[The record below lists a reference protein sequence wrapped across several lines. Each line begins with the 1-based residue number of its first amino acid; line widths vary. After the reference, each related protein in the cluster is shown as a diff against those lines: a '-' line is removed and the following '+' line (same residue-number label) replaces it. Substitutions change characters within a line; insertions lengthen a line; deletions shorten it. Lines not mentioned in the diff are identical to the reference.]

1 MDHSNDFQSR
11 ASAST
16 QHCRRDYAPVYIV
29 DIQKLYARLMET
41 DFSSSTIAG
50 IAEYLGLSD
59 THGWCAGNESACVI
73 VAYFTSTSGSS
84 YDRPSRNIYSLIID
98 IWRSMISGPPI
109 DEQRAMRMAIKN
121 PRIDTP
127 STDEELGAPADV
139 DSDADP
145 NDIIQKPTTSA
156 AGDPDSDSDN
166 GESDSD

>member
-1 MDHSNDFQSR
+1 MNLR
-11 ASAST
+11 ALLSPILLQLLVRLT
-16 QHCRRDYAPVYIV
+16 IV
-29 DIQKLYARLMET
+29 
-41 DFSSSTIAG
+41 
-50 IAEYLGLSD
+50 
-59 THGWCAGNESACVI
+59 
-73 VAYFTSTSGSS
+73 
-84 YDRPSRNIYSLIID
+84 PRNIYSLIID

-145 NDIIQKPTTSA
+145 NDIIQKPMTSA